1 VDGKRI
7 MKRITILAVGALMAL
22 GFSAGPA
29 LAKPNS
35 GNGTSAQISAT
46 FSCTSVDVSSSMDI
60 SNVVLAFADG
70 STQKFEGTFSEDET
84 FAGTGANAGK
94 TITTAWVKSGANL
107 SGDGSGYGERFD
119 SDAVCTTVDNDPG
132 SNDPGSNDPGSNDPG
147 SNDPGSNDPGSNDP
161 GSNDPGSNDP
171 GSGGGDTGNDG
182 TPVSGDTSVEGNELN
197 SSVDDASA
205 ASPTLDIQ
213 SSDVAVLGGGL
224 SRSAV
229 LGAET
234 LPVSGGAFDNY
245 LVLALTSIVLGGAL
259 LRRGRIEAETI

>member
-1 VDGKRI
+1 
-7 MKRITILAVGALMAL
+7 MKRIAILAVGALMAL

-29 LAKPNS
+29 LAKGNS

-60 SNVVLAFADG
+60 SNVVIAFADG
-70 STQKFEGTFSEDET
+70 STQKFEGTFGEDET

-107 SGDGSGYGERFD
+107 SGDGSGYGEKFD

-132 SNDPGSNDPGSNDPG
+132 SNDPGPNDNGP
-147 SNDPGSNDPGSNDP
+147 
-161 GSNDPGSNDP
+161 
-171 GSGGGDTGNDG
+171 GGGSQGNDDSKDTAGNDNNEG
-182 TPVSGDTSVEGNELN
+182 TPASSDPIVEGNELTSN
-197 SSVDDASA
+197 VDDASA
-205 ASPTLDIQ
+205 ASGTLDIQ
-213 SSDVAVLGGGL
+213 SSDVDVLGGGL

-229 LGAET
+229 LGAQT

>member
-1 VDGKRI
+1 
-7 MKRITILAVGALMAL
+7 
-22 GFSAGPA
+22 
-29 LAKPNS
+29 
-35 GNGTSAQISAT
+35 
-46 FSCTSVDVSSSMDI
+46 MDI

-107 SGDGSGYGERFD
+107 SGDGSGYGERFN
-119 SDAVCTTVDNDPG
+119 SDAVCTTVD
-132 SNDPGSNDPGSNDPG
+132 NDPG